1 MGDLKCKACVVFC
14 IDFRLHDHL
23 NRFVAERGLDKDGAD
38 IVRVAGVAI
47 NLARPAQQWA
57 RDFVTGQHEASKRL
71 HDVEEIHLVNH
82 EDCGAYGLDCPP
94 GSEEELAV
102 HVEDLRSARSVLEAR
117 FHGVKIFTHFLR
129 LDGQVETIE

>member
-1 MGDLKCKACVVFC
+1 MGGLKCRACVVSC

-23 NRFVAERGLDKDGAD
+23 NRFVAEQGLDKDGAD
-38 IVRVAGVAI
+38 IIRVAGVAI
-47 NLARPAQQWA
+47 NLARPTQQWA

-94 GSEEELAV
+94 GSDEELAV
-102 HVEDLRSARSVLEAR
+102 HVKDLRASRAVLEER
-117 FHGVKIFTHFLR
+117 FPGVKIFTHFLR
-129 LDGQVETIE
+129 LDGRVEKID